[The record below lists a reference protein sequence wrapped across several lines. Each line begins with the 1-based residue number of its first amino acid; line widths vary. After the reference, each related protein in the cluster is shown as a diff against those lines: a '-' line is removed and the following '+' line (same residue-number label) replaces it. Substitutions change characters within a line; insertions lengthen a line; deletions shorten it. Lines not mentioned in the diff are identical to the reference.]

1 MSEISGD
8 QHGRCE
14 NRRVSS
20 ALNLRHGVTAAML
33 TPFDSAGTPDVDAA
47 GPYAASLVR
56 DGVRGLA
63 VGAHTGRGLLLAG
76 AVRRALIR
84 TVRAAV
90 DVPLVAGVGLGHAD
104 APTPSAVERTLV
116 ATATDLAA
124 SGADALL
131 VYPVARDAHPD
142 LPALHAAVADAAG
155 LPVIAFVLYEAASG
169 HRYSVD
175 LARRLVATDGVAGIK
190 LAVLDDA
197 VACQDIL
204 TACRAERPD
213 TILFTGEDRMLGPSL
228 MWGADAALVGIAA
241 AVPGVTV
248 DVLDAWTDRR
258 HAEFVTASARADAL
272 GARVFRSPVDTYVQR
287 MAWLAAWEGRLPRSV
302 CHDPMG
308 TTEDESRFLASVSD
322 ILPVRR

>member
-1 MSEISGD
+1 M
-8 QHGRCE
+8 
-14 NRRVSS
+14 
-20 ALNLRHGVTAAML
+20 NLRHGVTAAML
-33 TPFDSAGTPDVDAA
+33 TPFDQAGTPDVDAA

-63 VGAHTGRGLLLAG
+63 VGAHTGRGLLLADP
-76 AVRRALIR
+76 VRRALIR

-90 DVPLVAGVGLGHAD
+90 DVPIVAGVG
-104 APTPSAVERTLV
+104 APGAAPSTVERTLV
-116 ATATDLAA
+116 ERAVELA
-124 SGADALL
+124 SDGADALL

-142 LPALHAAVADAAG
+142 LPALHAAVARASG

-175 LARRLVATDGVAGIK
+175 LARRLVATDGVLGIK

-204 TACRAERPD
+204 TACRAERPG
-213 TILFTGEDRMLGPSL
+213 TVLFTGEDRMLGPSL

-241 AVPGVTV
+241 AVPGVSV
-248 DVLDAWTDRR
+248 DVLDAWTAGR
-258 HAEFVTASARADAL
+258 HADFVTASRRADAL
-272 GARVFRSPVDTYVQR
+272 GAAVFRAPVDTYVQR
-287 MAWLAAWEGRLPRSV
+287 MAWLAAWEGRLPRGL

-308 TTEDESRFLASVSD
+308 TTEDEGRFLDSVRD